1 LHIETDASV
10 VMSDDVRELVLTA
23 LIFVAAML
31 YACVG
36 HGGASGYLASMAL
49 VGIPVGVMRPSALA
63 LNILVSLIATWKFIR
78 VGAFS
83 HRLFWPL
90 ALASV
95 PLAFVGGTLDLPT
108 HLYRPL
114 VGAVLIFA
122 AWQSYRTAAAS
133 AHVAPRVAAIWV
145 LVLVGAALGFL
156 SGLTGVGGGIFL
168 SPVLILRRWAST
180 KVVSG
185 IAAAFILV
193 NSLAGLAGIAS
204 RSMPLSFTLVGWAA
218 AALVGGYLGAEF
230 GSRRLGNPVI
240 QRLLSVVLLVAG
252 LKMIAT
258 A

>member
-1 LHIETDASV
+1 
-10 VMSDDVRELVLTA
+10 MSDDVRELVLTA
-23 LIFVAAML
+23 LIFLAALL
-31 YACVG
+31 YASVG

-49 VGIPVGVMRPSALA
+49 VSIPVALMRPSALA
-63 LNILVSLIATWKFIR
+63 LNILVSLIATYKFAR

-95 PLAFVGGTLDLPT
+95 PFAFLGGTLELPT
-108 HLYRPL
+108 YLYKPL
-114 VGAVLIFA
+114 VGVVLIYA
-122 AWQSYRTAAAS
+122 AWQSYRTAKAS
-133 AHVAPRVAAIWV
+133 SKVELSPVSTRV
-145 LVLVGAALGFL
+145 LVAVGACLGLL

-168 SPVLILRRWAST
+168 SPILILRRWAST

-193 NSLAGLAGIAS
+193 NSLAGLGGIAS
-204 RSMPLSFTLVGWAA
+204 KSIPVSSGLAYWAV

-240 QRLLSVVLLVAG
+240 QRLLSLVLLVAG
-252 LKMIAT
+252 IKMIAT

>member
-1 LHIETDASV
+1 
-10 VMSDDVRELVLTA
+10 MSGEVQELVLTA
-23 LIFVAAML
+23 LIFLAALL
-31 YACVG
+31 YASVG

-49 VGIPVGVMRPSALA
+49 VSIPVVVMRPSALA
-63 LNILVSLIATWKFIR
+63 LNILVSLVATYKFAR

-95 PLAFVGGTLDLPT
+95 PFAYLGGTLDLPT
-108 HLYRPL
+108 YLYKPL
-114 VGAVLIFA
+114 VGAVLIYA
-122 AWQSYRTAAAS
+122 AWQSYRTAKAS
-133 AHVAPRVAAIWV
+133 SNVALSPVGTWV
-145 LVLVGAALGFL
+145 LLVVGAILGLL

-168 SPVLILRRWAST
+168 SPILIMQRWAST

-193 NSLAGLAGIAS
+193 NSLAGLAGIVS
-204 RSMPLSFTLVGWAA
+204 KSTSVSFGLAYWAV
-218 AALVGGYLGAEF
+218 AALVGGYVGAEF
-230 GSRRLGNPVI
+230 GSRRLRNPVI
-240 QRLLSVVLLVAG
+240 QRLLSLVLLVAG